1 MSKKFNIQIVWSN
14 DYTVR
19 VFHKL
24 WENRKMVFYSKHYMD
39 RVINRKCT
47 VPTIYELQ
55 RGRVVQV
62 EIENGDVT
70 KATIRTNS
78 GKDDICTTV
87 LFLNDMI
94 VYMTAYKNC
103 KNDNHK
109 NLNINEYC
117 QELETLVM
125 I

>member
-1 MSKKFNIQIVWSN
+1 MTKKFNISFVWSN

-55 RGRVVQV
+55 RGKVVQV
-62 EIENGDVT
+62 EIDNGDVV
-70 KATIRTNS
+70 KATIRTDS

-94 VYMTAYKNC
+94 VYMTAYKNN
-103 KNDNHK
+103 KNDTHRT
-109 NLNINEYC
+109 LNVSEYAN
-117 QELETLVM
+117 ELEILT